1 MPGFDVYPI
10 YGWNRPEKLNWV
22 DQGVRELR
30 AYAGVGKPLYVWTE
44 TLAGGFGDKA
54 NPVTGLE
61 MRNEVYQA
69 IIGGATAIGYF
80 THRFKPTFSE
90 FGVPEENQAA
100 MLEINQQLARLAPVI
115 LNGEPQRKASITI
128 AGDLDSRIMTREYEG
143 DTYVFA
149 LNLDMDRREGEATVS
164 LEGIEAGA
172 SVEVIDED
180 RTISAGEGQFT
191 DAFAP
196 LAVHI
201 YRIRG

>member
-1 MPGFDVYPI
+1 
-10 YGWNRPEKLNWV
+10 
-22 DQGVRELR
+22 
-30 AYAGVGKPLYVWTE
+30 
-44 TLAGGFGDKA
+44 
-54 NPVTGLE
+54 
-61 MRNEVYQA
+61 
-69 IIGGATAIGYF
+69 
-80 THRFKPTFSE
+80 
-90 FGVPEENQAA
+90 
-100 MLEINQQLARLAPVI
+100 
-115 LNGEPQRKASITI
+115 
-128 AGDLDSRIMTREYEG
+128 MTREYEG